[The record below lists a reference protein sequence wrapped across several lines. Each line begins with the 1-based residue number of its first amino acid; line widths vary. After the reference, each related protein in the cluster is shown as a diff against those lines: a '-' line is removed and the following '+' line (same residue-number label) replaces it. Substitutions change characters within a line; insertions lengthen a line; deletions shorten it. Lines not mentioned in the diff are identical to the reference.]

1 MASAAIIGAK
11 LVGEWALVLLVGE
24 TIRPYVYLLVPVIL
38 CTVVTAAIWLLSAVL
53 IAIRN
58 TGGLLFSTVAGVLV
72 SVFCADDLVKVF
84 SMNGTSYTIIVSE
97 GIQFFIMLVVCI
109 FTIWRNQ
116 DE

>member
-1 MASAAIIGAK
+1 M
-11 LVGEWALVLLVGE
+11 
-24 TIRPYVYLLVPVIL
+24 
-38 CTVVTAAIWLLSAVL
+38 
-53 IAIRN
+53 
-58 TGGLLFSTVAGVLV
+58 LFRSVAGVLV

-84 SMNGTSYTIIVSE
+84 SMNGTSYTIIVAE